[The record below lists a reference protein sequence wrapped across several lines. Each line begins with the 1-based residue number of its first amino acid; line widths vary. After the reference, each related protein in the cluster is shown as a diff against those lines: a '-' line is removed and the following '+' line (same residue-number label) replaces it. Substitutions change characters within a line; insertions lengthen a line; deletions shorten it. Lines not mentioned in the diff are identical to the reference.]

1 MTRRSKRKRKPLPT
15 EPIQAIVES
24 LTHDARG
31 VARVNGK
38 AVFIDGALPGEEVMF
53 SYVDQHKRY
62 DEGQLVEVLQP
73 SVYRVEPRCVHFSAC
88 GGCSLQHMDPAKQ
101 IHAKQ
106 QILLDSLTHI
116 GKVTPES
123 LLPPLTGPQW
133 AYRRKGR
140 LGAKYVLKKSEMLVG
155 FREKRG
161 PLLAQLTR
169 CEVLH
174 PAVGER
180 IMALRELLDGLHARQ
195 EIPQIEVAIGDKG
208 GEGRNYAA
216 ALVFR
221 NMVTLD
227 EHDIARLC
235 EFGEQ
240 CSFQIYLQPGG
251 YESVTLLWPTQL
263 ESSARLSYVLPEY
276 NLEMFFLPTDF
287 TQVNAE
293 MNRAMINRT
302 LALLDPQPEVRVL
315 DFFCGLGNFTLPLA
329 RRAGHVVGVEGDEK
343 LVHRARENARHN
355 GIGNAEF
362 HAADLNLK
370 EDLMMNHAWFG
381 RGFNKIL
388 LDPPRTGA
396 LEIVKRLPEFGASRI
411 VYVSCNPATL
421 ARDAAELVRQHG
433 YRMISA
439 GVMDMFPHTTHV
451 ESIALFEKY

>member
-15 EPIQAIVES
+15 EPIQAVIES

-31 VARVNGK
+31 VARVDGK
-38 AVFIDGALPGEEVMF
+38 AVFIEGTLPGEVVMF
-53 SYVDQHKRY
+53 TYVDQHKRY

-73 SVYRVEPRCVHFSAC
+73 SVHRVEPRCVHFSVC
-88 GGCSLQHMDPAKQ
+88 GGCSLQHMEPAEQ

-106 QILLDSLTHI
+106 RMLHDSLTHI
-116 GKVTPES
+116 GKVMPES
-123 LLPPLTGPQW
+123 WLPPLTGPQW
-133 AYRRKGR
+133 GYRHKGR
-140 LGAKYVLKKSEMLVG
+140 LGAKYVLKKSTMLVG

-180 IMALRELLDGLHARQ
+180 IMELRALIDGMHARQ
-195 EIPQIEVAIGDKG
+195 EIPQIEVAV
-208 GEGRNYAA
+208 GEGRRYAT

-221 NMVTLD
+221 NMLTLD

-240 CSFQIYLQPGG
+240 YDFQIYLQPAG
-251 YESVTLLWPTQL
+251 YESVTLLWPTVL
-263 ESSARLSYVLPEY
+263 KSSARLSYSLPEY
-276 NLEMFFLPTDF
+276 DLEMFFLPTDF

-293 MNRAMINRT
+293 MNRTMINHA
-302 LALLDPQPEVRVL
+302 LALLDPQPEDRVL
-315 DFFCGLGNFTLPLA
+315 DLFCGLGNFTLPLA
-329 RRAGHVVGVEGDEK
+329 RRAGQVVGVEGDEK
-343 LVHRARENARHN
+343 LVQRARENASHN
-355 GIGNAEF
+355 GIPNAEF
-362 HAADLNLK
+362 HAADLNL
-370 EDLMMNHAWFG
+370 MMDSTWAG

-396 LEIVKRLPEFGASRI
+396 LEIVKRLPELGASRI

-421 ARDAAELVRQHG
+421 ARDAAELVHQHG